1 MFYSFSYTYL
11 FVNPESETLTYDADY
26 SFLGIKYSSKLSV
39 YILNLKSVINT
50 PYETRTKEVVLPTSF
65 LDYYI
70 KLSSMVQD
78 MYGKLGST
86 SIILKIVYGNG
97 NKVDTSLL
105 GLNNGIYN
113 TTLRDM
119 FKSETK
125 KVNIKTNVKDNKTL
139 IRIMSWINSQKYKE
153 FENLLTSLM
162 DFLNNYI

>member
-1 MFYSFSYTYL
+1 LFYSFSYTYL
-11 FVNPESETLTYDADY
+11 SVNPESETLTYDADY
-26 SFLGIKYSSKLSV
+26 SFLGIKYSSRLSV
-39 YILNLKSVINT
+39 YILTLKSIINS
-50 PYETRTKEVVLPTSF
+50 PYETRSKEVVLPTSF

-86 SIILKIVYGNG
+86 SIALKITYRN
-97 NKVDTSLL
+97 DTSLL
-105 GLNNGIYN
+105 GLDDGVYK

-125 KVNIKTNVKDNKTL
+125 KVNVETNVKDNKTL
-139 IRIMSWINSQKYKE
+139 TRMMSWINSQKYKE

-162 DFLNNYI
+162 NFINNYI

>member
-1 MFYSFSYTYL
+1 LFYSFSYTNL
-11 FVNPESETLTYDADY
+11 SVNPESETLTYDADY

-39 YILNLKSVINT
+39 YILTLKSMINT

-86 SIILKIVYGNG
+86 SIVLKITYQNG
-97 NKVDTSLL
+97 NKIDTSLL
-105 GLNNGIYN
+105 TLDDGVYK

-125 KVNIKTNVKDNKTL
+125 KVSVKTNVKDNKTL
-139 IRIMSWINSQKYKE
+139 TRMMSWINSQKYKE

-162 DFLNNYI
+162 NFLNNYI

>member
-1 MFYSFSYTYL
+1 LFYSFSYTNL
-11 FVNPESETLTYDADY
+11 SVNPESETLTYDADY
-26 SFLGIKYSSKLSV
+26 SFLGIKYSSRLSV
-39 YILNLKSVINT
+39 YILTLKSMINT
-50 PYETRTKEVVLPTSF
+50 PYETRSKEAVLPTSF

-86 SIILKIVYGNG
+86 SIALKITYQNG

-105 GLNNGIYN
+105 TLDDGVYK

-125 KVNIKTNVKDNKTL
+125 KVSVKTNVKDNKTL
-139 IRIMSWINSQKYKE
+139 TRMMSWINSQKYKE

-162 DFLNNYI
+162 NFLNNYI

>member
-1 MFYSFSYTYL
+1 VFYSFSYTYL
-11 FVNPESETLTYDADY
+11 SVNPESETLTYDADY
-26 SFLGIKYSSKLSV
+26 SFLGIKYSSRLSV
-39 YILNLKSVINT
+39 YILTLKSMINT

-78 MYGKLGST
+78 MYEKLGST
-86 SIILKIVYGNG
+86 SIVLKITYQN
-97 NKVDTSLL
+97 DTSLL
-105 GLNNGIYN
+105 TLDDGIYK

-125 KVNIKTNVKDNKTL
+125 KVSVKTNVKDNKTL
-139 IRIMSWINSQKYKE
+139 TRMMSWINSQKYKE

-162 DFLNNYI
+162 NFINNYI

>member
-39 YILNLKSVINT
+39 YILTLKAVINT

-105 GLNNGIYN
+105 GLDNGIYN

-125 KVNIKTNVKDNKTL
+125 KVNVKTNVKDNKTL
-139 IRIMSWINSQKYKE
+139 IRMMSWINSQKYKE